1 MSSSPNAIPDDLAHL
16 VQADPNRKKPQRV
29 ITPRTR
35 ILLIIV
41 LGLFSLLTAN
51 GLYLSGVTFAEW
63 LTQQTYQNY
72 FYQFMFLGHLVLGL
86 LLVLPVIIFG
96 FYHWKAAHNRRNRR
110 AVKVGYALLA
120 IAIAVLITGL
130 LLMRIGSFDLKQP
143 VARRIIYWAHVIT
156 PLAAAWMYWIH
167 RLVGTSIKWYIG
179 RRIAIST
186 AVIVGAMIVLQ
197 MQDPRQ
203 WNQAAP
209 KEGDKYFQPSL
220 ARTSTGNFIP
230 EKALMND
237 EYCLKCHE
245 DAYKGWFHSAH
256 HFGSFNNPAYLY
268 AVRETREVSKKRDGT
283 VQAARWC
290 AGCHDPVPFF
300 TGAFDDPNYDDVN
313 HSTSQAGI
321 SCMSCHAITHVGS
334 TKGNAHYVI
343 EETMQ
348 YPFTYSTNPW
358 LQKINEIL
366 VKSKPS
372 FHKQSMLKPFH
383 KTAEFCSTC
392 HKVHLPKELTAYK
405 EFLRGQNHYDSYL
418 LSGVSGHGAQSF
430 YYPEKAT
437 DNCAK
442 CHMPLVES
450 KDFGAAKNDDTSRLT
465 IHDHFFP
472 GANTALPHWRG
483 DTEYVERAK
492 ELLKG
497 VTRIDIFGVREGGTI
512 QGDLVAPLRP
522 QVPTLKAGNHYLIET
537 VVRTLKMGH
546 HLTQGT
552 VDSNELWIEV
562 MVKSGDRVI
571 GYSGGLDE
579 KDDVDSWSHFLNVFM
594 LDRYGNRIS
603 RRNAQDI
610 FTPLYNHQIPPGA
623 GQVAHYGIQ
632 IPEDVSAPIEIVA
645 KLNYRKFDRGYIDF
659 MNSAYKKGD
668 NDFTGRETNKNTLP
682 ITVMCEDRVVLPVQL
697 ASGEVVQPKDPQ
709 PTEDKLPPTWQR
721 WNDYGIGL
729 LLTGKAQTRQ
739 ALTAFE
745 AVEKLNKPDGPINAA
760 RVLLLEGDLD
770 GATAAIQRASAMET
784 KPNPWTIAW
793 LSGEVARQQGQ
804 LLEAEKNFREVLAA
818 KIPERGFDFSFD
830 FRIRN
835 QLGQTLLDL
844 AEQAEGRNEMDQSKA
859 YLEQARDE
867 FLQSLKVDTEDVT
880 AHAALA
886 SIYQRLG
893 DQEKSDF
900 HGAAHLRYKPDD
912 NAIDV
917 AIPAARAQY
926 PAANHAAEALVIY
939 WLQRE
944 NAPRLPAEEARP
956 PLQTP
961 KVAAEPPPSISSI
974 IGQ

>member
-1 MSSSPNAIPDDLAHL
+1 MSSNPNSVPDDLAHL
-16 VQADPNRKKPQRV
+16 MKVDPNRKKPQRV
-29 ITPRTR
+29 ISPRMR
-35 ILLIIV
+35 IMLFIV
-41 LGLFSLLTAN
+41 LGLFSLLSAN

-63 LTQQTYQNY
+63 LTKRTYQNY
-72 FYQFMFLGHLVLGL
+72 FYQFMFLGHLALGL
-86 LLVLPVIIFG
+86 LLILPVIIFG

-120 IAIAVLITGL
+120 IAIVILITGL

-143 VARRIIYWAHVIT
+143 VARSLVYWAHVIT
-156 PLAAAWMYWIH
+156 PLLAVWMYWIH

-186 AVIVGAMIVLQ
+186 AVVVGAMIIFQ
-197 MQDPRQ
+197 MQDPRA
-203 WNQAAP
+203 WNQAGP

-230 EKALMND
+230 ERALMNN

-245 DAYKGWFHSAH
+245 DTYNGWFHSAH
-256 HFGSFNNPAYLY
+256 HFSSFNNPAYLY

-313 HSTSQAGI
+313 HPTSQAGI
-321 SCMSCHAITHVGS
+321 SCMACHAITHVGS
-334 TKGNAHYVI
+334 TKGNADYVI
-343 EETMQ
+343 EETMH
-348 YPFTYSTNPW
+348 YPFTYSDNPW
-358 LQKINEIL
+358 LQKLNEIL

-383 KTAEFCSTC
+383 KSAEFCSTC

-405 EFLRGQNHYDSYL
+405 DFLRGQNHYDSYL

-430 YYPEKAT
+430 YYPELAS

-450 KDFGAAKNDDTSRLT
+450 KDFGAAKNDNTNRLT
-465 IHDHFFP
+465 VHDHFFL
-472 GANTALPHWRG
+472 GANTALPYWRG
-483 DTEYVERAK
+483 DKEHIARAR
-492 ELLKG
+492 ELLMG
-497 VTRIDIFGVREGGTI
+497 VTRIDIFGIREGGTI
-512 QGDLVAPLRP
+512 DSQLVAPLRP
-522 QVPTLKAGNHYLIET
+522 EVPTLVAGKNYLIET
-537 VVRTLKMGH
+537 VIRTLKMGH

-552 VDSNELWIEV
+552 VDSNELWVEV
-562 MVKSGDRVI
+562 IAKSGDRII

-579 KDDVDSWSHFLNVFM
+579 NNGVDPWSHYINVFM

-632 IPEDVSAPIEIVA
+632 IPDDITAPVEITV
-645 KLNYRKFDRGYIDF
+645 KLNYRKFDQGYIEF
-659 MNSAYKKGD
+659 MNKSYREGD
-668 NDFTGRETNKNTLP
+668 RDFTNRGSPLNDLP
-682 ITVMCEDRVVLPVQL
+682 VTVMCEDRIVLPVKL
-697 ASGEVVQPKDPQ
+697 SSGETVQPQEPPVDPS
-709 PTEDKLPPTWQR
+709 KLPPTWQR

-739 ALTAFE
+739 ALAAFAE
-745 AVEKLNKPDGPINAA
+745 VEKLGRPDGPINSA
-760 RVLLLEGDLD
+760 RVQFLEGDLD
-770 GATAAIQRASAMET
+770 AATSSLKRAANMET

-818 KIPERGFDFSFD
+818 KVPERGFDFSFD
-830 FRIRN
+830 FRVRN

-844 AEQAEGRNEMDQSKA
+844 AEQAEGRNDIEVAKQ
-859 YLEQARDE
+859 YLEKARDE
-867 FLQSLKVDTEDVT
+867 FQQSLTVDSEDVT
-880 AHAALA
+880 AHASLA
-886 SIYQRLG
+886 SIYLRLG

-900 HGAAHLRYKPDD
+900 HAAAHLRYKPDD

-944 NAPRLPAEEARP
+944 GAPKLPREASRP
-956 PLQTP
+956 PLQT
-961 KVAAEPPPSISSI
+961 AEPSAKLEAPSVSAL
-974 IGQ
+974 